1 MLQSLYLILATL
13 IVLYNYQYRLR
24 PTTEQKLVFNDWLRI
39 CQYWYNRQLGERFDW
54 WEKNRSYTDRC
65 LLVCHLP
72 ELKEKPEFYGQ
83 KKQLP
88 TIKKD
93 LVSVGW
99 SGELLD
105 FNSVP
110 SQTLQEVCKRVKLAF
125 SRFVSGD
132 KNGKR
137 SGKPR
142 FKNQARFRSM
152 VFEGVKLH
160 SCSVGG
166 KWLYV
171 VLPKIGIV
179 KARHH
184 RPLPDGA
191 VLKQAQIIKKVDG
204 WYINLRLQ
212 DNSVPDFVPNIT
224 PTWDNSLGMDAVL
237 HEDDY
242 LAVSCGFKLPSLK
255 SFRKSQSKL
264 AKIQARKSAK
274 SSATPN
280 RQQALES
287 LACQR
292 QSASSSLRRNAP
304 AFGSKSRRKLAKKEA
319 KLHQQIARARK
330 DHAYNTAQYLLNTG
344 KKVFFHER
352 LNLAGLSRRNRAK
365 TDETGKFLPNGHAL
379 ERIDVATQRRRTP
392 VRAKSG
398 LNKSWADAAF
408 GQFFNIL
415 KFKAE
420 KAGASVIPVNPQYT
434 SQLLPYKD
442 EFVFTDCSIREYWD
456 EEQKLLIDRDI
467 AAGINIKRVGLDFFP
482 TIKRFKG
489 KPVVSNS
496 STNSTSKLILST
508 LRSLEKPALYSK
520 S

>member
-13 IVLYNYQYRLR
+13 ILLYNYQYRLR

-39 CQYWYNRQLGERFDW
+39 CRYWYNRQLGERFDW

-65 LLVCHLP
+65 PLVCHLP

-93 LVSVGW
+93 LISVGW

-110 SQTLQEVCKRVKLAF
+110 SQTLQEVCKRVKQAA
-125 SRFVSGD
+125 SRFISGD

-142 FKNQARFRSM
+142 FKNTARFRSM

-171 VLPKIGIV
+171 VLPKIGIIKV
-179 KARHH
+179 RHH

-191 VLKQAQIIKKVDG
+191 VLKQAQIIKKADG

-212 DNSVPDFVPNIT
+212 DDSVPDFKSDIT
-224 PTWDNSLGMDAVL
+224 PTWNNSLGMDAVL
-237 HEDDY
+237 HEDNY
-242 LAVSCGFKLPSLK
+242 LATSEGVKLPSLK
-255 SFRKSQSKL
+255 SFRQSQSRLASISKRKSQ
-264 AKIQARKSAK
+264 AKK
-274 SSATPN
+274 
-280 RQQALES
+280 
-287 LACQR
+287 
-292 QSASSSLRRNAP
+292 
-304 AFGSKSRRKLAKKEA
+304 GSKSRHKLAKKEA

-330 DHAYNTAQYLLNTG
+330 DHAYNTAQALLNTG
-344 KKVFFHER
+344 KKVFFHEK
-352 LNLAGLSRRNRAK
+352 LNLAGLSRRNKAKRGGLGGFPHEPSLQEAK
-365 TDETGKFLPNGHAL
+365 TDETGKFLPNG
-379 ERIDVATQRRRTP
+379 QS
-392 VRAKSG
+392 AKSG

-420 KAGASVIPVNPQYT
+420 KAGALVTPVNPQYT

-456 EEQKLLIDRDI
+456 DELKLLIDRDLSSSV
-467 AAGINIKRVGLDFFP
+467 NIKRVGLDLFP
-482 TIKRFKG
+482 TIKRRKG
-489 KPVVSNS
+489 NPVVIAST
-496 STNSTSKLILST
+496 TNSTLKIVLT
-508 LRSLEKPALYSK
+508 ALRGFQKPAPYSTSMVSGK
-520 S
+520 SL

>member
-1 MLQSLYLILATL
+1 M
-13 IVLYNYQYRLR
+13 
-24 PTTEQKLVFNDWLRI
+24 
-39 CQYWYNRQLGERFDW
+39 
-54 WEKNRSYTDRC
+54 
-65 LLVCHLP
+65 P

-88 TIKKD
+88 VIKQD

-132 KNGKR
+132 QNGKR

-171 VLPKIGIV
+171 VWPKLGIV
-179 KARHH
+179 KVRHH
-184 RPLPDGA
+184 RPIPNGA
-191 VLKQAQIIKKVDG
+191 KLRCAQVIKKADG
-204 WYINLRLQ
+204 WYINLRLE
-212 DNSVPDFVPNIT
+212 DRTIPDFKPDIT
-224 PTWDNSLGMDAVL
+224 PTWENSLGMDAVL

-242 LAVSCGFKLPSLK
+242 LATSEGAKLPSLK

-264 AKIQARKSAK
+264 ASISKRKSVK
-274 SSATPN
+274 KK
-280 RQQALES
+280 
-287 LACQR
+287 
-292 QSASSSLRRNAP
+292 
-304 AFGSKSRRKLAKKEA
+304 GSKSRRQLAKKEA

-330 DHAYNTAQYLLNTG
+330 DHAYNIAQALLNTG
-344 KKVFFHER
+344 KKVFFHEK
-352 LNLAGLSRRNRAK
+352 LNLAGLSRRNKAK
-365 TDETGKFLPNGHAL
+365 TEETGKFLSNG
-379 ERIDVATQRRRTP
+379 QS
-392 VRAKSG
+392 AKSG

-408 GQFFNIL
+408 NQFFNIL

-420 KAGASVIPVNPQYT
+420 KAGALVVPVNPQYT

-442 EFVFTDCSIREYWD
+442 EFIFTDCGIREYWD
-456 EEQKLLIDRDI
+456 EDLKLLVDRDI
-467 AAGINIKRVGLDFFP
+467 SAGINTKRVGLGLFP
-482 TIKRFKG
+482 TIIRRKG
-489 KPVVSNS
+489 KFVIS
-496 STNSTSKLILST
+496 SSVTNSTLKEVLTT
-508 LRSLEKPALYSK
+508 LRGFQKPTSVP
-520 S
+520 SGQRG

>member
-1 MLQSLYLILATL
+1 MLFFRTLNLIF
-13 IVLYNYQYRLR
+13 NYQYRLR
-24 PTTEQKLVFNDWLRI
+24 PTTKQKLVLNDWLRI

-54 WEKNRSYTDRC
+54 WEHNRSYTDRC
-65 LLVCHLP
+65 PLICHLP
-72 ELKEKPEFYGQ
+72 EVKEKPEFYGQ

-88 TIKKD
+88 IIKQD

-105 FNSVP
+105 FSSVP

-125 SRFVSGD
+125 TRFIAGD
-132 KNGKR
+132 KNGQR

-152 VFEGVKLH
+152 VFEAAKLH
-160 SCSVGG
+160 SCSIGG

-179 KARHH
+179 NVRHH
-184 RPLPDGA
+184 RPIPDGA
-191 VLKQAQIIKKVDG
+191 ILKQVQIIKKADG

-212 DNSVPDFVPNIT
+212 DLSIPDFQTDTVPS
-224 PTWDNSLGMDAVL
+224 WDNSLGMDAVL

-242 LAVSCGFKLPSLK
+242 LATSEGVKLPSLK

-264 AKIQARKSAK
+264 AKISKRKS
-274 SSATPN
+274 
-280 RQQALES
+280 
-287 LACQR
+287 
-292 QSASSSLRRNAP
+292 LRKK
-304 AFGSKSRRKLAKKEA
+304 GSKSRRKLAKREA

-330 DHAYNTAQYLLNTG
+330 DHAYNTAQALLNTG
-344 KKVFFHER
+344 YKVFFHEK
-352 LNLAGLSRRNRAK
+352 LNLAGLSRRNK
-365 TDETGKFLPNGHAL
+365 LKQDDSGKYLPNG
-379 ERIDVATQRRRTP
+379 QS
-392 VRAKSG
+392 AKSG

-420 KAGASVIPVNPQYT
+420 KAGALIIPVNPKYT

-442 EFVFTDCSIREYWD
+442 EFIFTDTSIREYWD
-456 EEQKLLIDRDI
+456 EKYQLLIDRDVS
-467 AAGINIKRVGLDFFP
+467 AGINIKRVGLDTFP
-482 TIKRFKG
+482 TIKRRKG
-489 KPVVSNS
+489 KNPVVVA
-496 STNSTSKLILST
+496 STTTST
-508 LRSLEKPALYSK
+508 LEQVLSVLRGLEKPTLYSIE
-520 S
+520 SV

>member
-1 MLQSLYLILATL
+1 ML

-24 PTTEQKLVFNDWLRI
+24 PTTEQKLVLNDWLRV
-39 CQYWYNRQLGERFDW
+39 CRYWYNRQLGERFDW
-54 WEKNRSYTDRC
+54 WERNRSYTDRC
-65 LLVCHLP
+65 PLVCYLP
-72 ELKEKPEFYGQ
+72 ELKENPEFYRQ

-88 TIKKD
+88 IIKQD
-93 LVSVGW
+93 LVFVGW

-125 SRFVSGD
+125 TRFIAGD

-160 SCSVGG
+160 SCSVKG
-166 KWLYV
+166 KWLYI
-171 VLPKIGIV
+171 VLPKIGMI
-179 KARHH
+179 KIRHH

-191 VLKQAQIIKKVDG
+191 TLKQAQVIKKADG

-212 DNSVPDFVPNIT
+212 DDSVPDFQAHII
-224 PTWDNSLGMDAVL
+224 PTWDNSIGMDAVL

-242 LAVSCGFKLPSLK
+242 LATSEGVKLPSLK

-264 AKIQARKSAK
+264 ASISKRKSTK
-274 SSATPN
+274 KK
-280 RQQALES
+280 
-287 LACQR
+287 
-292 QSASSSLRRNAP
+292 
-304 AFGSKSRRKLAKKEA
+304 GSKSRRKLAKCEA

-330 DHAYNTAQYLLNTG
+330 DRAYNTAHSLLNTG
-344 KKVFFHER
+344 KKVFFHEK
-352 LNLAGLSRRNRAK
+352 LNLAGLSRRNKVK
-365 TDETGKFLPNGHAL
+365 TDEMGKFLPNG
-379 ERIDVATQRRRTP
+379 QS
-392 VRAKSG
+392 AKSG

-420 KAGASVIPVNPQYT
+420 KAGALVIPVNPQYT

-456 EEQKLLIDRDI
+456 EELNLLIDRDLSSSV
-467 AAGINIKRVGLDFFP
+467 NIKRVGLGLFP
-482 TIKRFKG
+482 TIKCRKG
-489 KPVVSNS
+489 NPVVITST
-496 STNSTSKLILST
+496 TNSTLKIVLT
-508 LRSLEKPALYSK
+508 ALRGFQKPAPYS
-520 S
+520 

>member
-1 MLQSLYLILATL
+1 M
-13 IVLYNYQYRLR
+13 
-24 PTTEQKLVFNDWLRI
+24 
-39 CQYWYNRQLGERFDW
+39 GERFDW
-54 WEKNRSYTDRC
+54 WERNRSYTDRC
-65 LLVCHLP
+65 SLVCHLP

-88 TIKKD
+88 IIKQD

-132 KNGKR
+132 SSGNR

-152 VFEGVKLH
+152 VFEGLKLH

-179 KARHH
+179 KVRHH
-184 RPLPDGA
+184 RPIPNGA
-191 VLKQAQIIKKVDG
+191 KLKQAQVIKKADG

-212 DNSVPDFVPNIT
+212 DNSIPDFKPDIT

-242 LAVSCGFKLPSLK
+242 LATSEGAKLPSLK

-264 AKIQARKSAK
+264 AKISKHKSARKK
-274 SSATPN
+274 
-280 RQQALES
+280 
-287 LACQR
+287 
-292 QSASSSLRRNAP
+292 
-304 AFGSKSRRKLAKKEA
+304 GSKSRRKLAKREA
-319 KLHQQIARARK
+319 KLHQQIARSRK
-330 DHAYNTAQYLLNTG
+330 DHAYNTVVALLNTG
-344 KKVFFHER
+344 KKVFFHEK
-352 LNLAGLSRRNRAK
+352 LNLAGLSRRNKVK
-365 TDETGKFLPNGHAL
+365 TDETGKFLPNG
-379 ERIDVATQRRRTP
+379 QS
-392 VRAKSG
+392 AKSG
-398 LNKSWADAAF
+398 LNKSWSDASF

-420 KAGASVIPVNPQYT
+420 KAGALVISVNPQYT
-434 SQLLPYKD
+434 SQLLPYRD

-456 EEQKLLIDRDI
+456 KEYNLLVDRDI
-467 AAGINIKRVGLDFFP
+467 SAGINIKRVGLDTFP
-482 TIKRFKG
+482 TIKRRKG
-489 KPVVSNS
+489 NAVVVKSA
-496 STNSTSKLILST
+496 TNSTLKQVLST
-508 LRSLEKPALYSK
+508 LRGLEKPTLYSIE
-520 S
+520 SV

>member
-1 MLQSLYLILATL
+1 M

-24 PTTEQKLVFNDWLRI
+24 PTTEQKLVLNDWLRI
-39 CQYWYNRQLGERFDW
+39 CRYWYNRQLGERFDW

-72 ELKEKPEFYGQ
+72 ELKEKPKFYGQ

-88 TIKKD
+88 IIKKD

-152 VFEGVKLH
+152 VFEGAKLH

-179 KARHH
+179 KVRHH

-191 VLKQAQIIKKVDG
+191 ILKQVQAIDKVDG
-204 WYINLRLQ
+204 WYINLRLE
-212 DNSVPDFVPNIT
+212 DKTVPNFQADIV

-242 LAVSCGFKLPSLK
+242 LATSEGVKYKSLK
-255 SFRKSQSKL
+255 SFRKSQDKL
-264 AKIQARKSAK
+264 AKISKRKSAK
-274 SSATPN
+274 KK
-280 RQQALES
+280 
-287 LACQR
+287 
-292 QSASSSLRRNAP
+292 
-304 AFGSKSRRKLAKKEA
+304 GSKSRRKLAKKEA

-330 DHAYNTAQYLLNTG
+330 DHAYNTAQALFNTG
-344 KKVFFHER
+344 KKVFFHEK
-352 LNLAGLSRRNRAK
+352 LNLAGLSRRNKAK
-365 TDETGKFLPNGHAL
+365 QDNDGKFLPNGQSA
-379 ERIDVATQRRRTP
+379 RR
-392 VRAKSG
+392 G

-408 GQFFNIL
+408 GQFFSIL

-420 KAGASVIPVNPQYT
+420 KAGARVLPVNPQYT

-456 EEQKLLIDRDI
+456 DELKLLIDRDLSSSV
-467 AAGINIKRVGLDFFP
+467 NIKRVGLDLFP
-482 TIKRFKG
+482 TVKRCKG
-489 KPVVSNS
+489 NRVVVAST
-496 STNSTSKLILST
+496 TNSTSKLALT
-508 LRSLEKPALYSK
+508 ALRGFQKPALYA
-520 S
+520 